1 MFHTRLLFIK
11 DKEQTYA
18 KQGLSKL
25 LSYLRRE
32 RQNSNLTVSKFA
44 CESKVNVKVNVNIK
58 KVILP
63 IQKMLYASLGCYIL
77 LRTYVP
83 T

>member
-1 MFHTRLLFIK
+1 MLRFC
-11 DKEQTYA
+11 
-18 KQGLSKL
+18 
-25 LSYLRRE
+25 LRRE
-32 RQNSNLTVSKFA
+32 RQNINLTVFRLLKR
-44 CESKVNVKVNVNIK
+44 KVNLKVNVNIK

-77 LRTYVP
+77 LRTYVS

>member
-1 MFHTRLLFIK
+1 LFHTRLLFIK

-32 RQNSNLTVSKFA
+32 RQNSNLTVFKFA
-44 CESKVNVKVNVNIK
+44 
-58 KVILP
+58 
-63 IQKMLYASLGCYIL
+63 
-77 LRTYVP
+77 
-83 T
+83 